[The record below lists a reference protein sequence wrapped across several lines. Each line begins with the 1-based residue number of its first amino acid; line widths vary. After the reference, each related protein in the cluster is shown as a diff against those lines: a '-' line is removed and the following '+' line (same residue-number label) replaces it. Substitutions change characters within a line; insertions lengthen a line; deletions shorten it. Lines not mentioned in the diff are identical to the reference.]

1 MRYIFCSFMFDD
13 PEENIRNSKNPNAV
27 SGHKFQAEMLR
38 GLIQNG
44 CHVDAV
50 NVPRVRRYPDYHQIV
65 FHKKDF
71 SLDGIKRGISVGF
84 INLMGLNYLTQINR
98 VEKLLD
104 EYLQNG
110 TDEKTVLLVYNTYPA
125 PTYAMRRIKKKYP
138 NVLLCDAIGDIY
150 GQYGLSVSKSLHG
163 RLINLVHEKMDKMA
177 SECDAFVLATAEMSK
192 ALEIEKKPFVVVEGM
207 YSIDTAVRQNSV
219 SKKRN
224 TIFYAGSLLSEYGIG
239 HLLRAFSL
247 IQDPSYQLVIAG
259 GGENQDEVE
268 CAVEKDSR
276 IRFLGYITPQEVA
289 KNQQAATVL
298 VNPRTSEHEYVKY
311 SFASKNLECLA
322 SGVPY
327 IAHSLPCDPPEY
339 GKYVCYPKDESDQ
352 ALADKIMEVCSLPED
367 EWRSIGEKARQFIAT
382 EKNPQ
387 RQMMKLDAMLQSI

>member
-13 PEENIRNSKNPNAV
+13 PEENIKGSKNPNAA

-44 CHVDAV
+44 CHVDV
-50 NVPRVRRYPDYHQIV
+50 INVPRVRRYPDYHQII
-65 FHKKDF
+65 FRKKDF
-71 SLDGIKRGISVGF
+71 CLDGIKRGTSVGF

-104 EYLQNG
+104 EYLRNA
-110 TDEKTVLLVYNTYPA
+110 TEEKTVLLVYNTYPA

-138 NVLLCDAIGDIY
+138 NVILCDAIGDIY
-150 GQYGLSVSKSLHG
+150 GQYGLSVPKTLHG
-163 RLINLVHEKMDKMA
+163 RLINLIHEKMDQMA
-177 SECDAFVLATAEMSK
+177 SECDAFALATAEMSN
-192 ALEIEKKPFVVVEGM
+192 ALGIAEKPFVVVEGM
-207 YSIDTAVRQNSV
+207 YSVGSDARQECITKE
-219 SKKRN
+219 SK

-247 IQDPSYQLVIAG
+247 IQDPSYRLIIAG
-259 GGENQDEVE
+259 GGDNQDEVE
-268 CAVEKDSR
+268 RAAAKDSR
-276 IRFLGYITPQEVA
+276 IRFLGYITPKEVA
-289 KNQQAATVL
+289 KNQQAAAVL

-327 IAHSLPCDPPEY
+327 VAHSLPCDPPEY
-339 GKYVCYPKDESDQ
+339 GNYVCYPKDETDQ
-352 ALADKIMEVCSLPED
+352 ALADKLMEICSLPE
-367 EWRSIGEKARQFIAT
+367 EERRSIGEKARQFIAT

-387 RQMMKLDAMLQSI
+387 RQMMKLDTMLQSI